1 VSLLA
6 VDGLTIRFGDT
17 VVVHELALEVGAG
30 ERVAVIGESGSG
42 KTLTTLATLGLLPP
56 GAVVSGSVRFDGEE
70 LLGAPERRLA
80 ELRGGSVAMVFQN
93 PQTTLDPLMRVGR
106 QVTTPLRL
114 HRGMAKSAAAAH
126 AVELL
131 DRVGL
136 PDPDRL
142 ARSYPHQLS
151 GGQRQRVG
159 IAMAIACQPR
169 LLIADE
175 PTSALDVTVQAEI
188 VELVRHLVASESMA
202 LLFVTHDL
210 ALVPHVAERV
220 VVMRHGRVVETGP
233 TDHIVHTPE
242 DPYTRSL
249 LEAARSLSVPEGT
262 P

>member
-1 VSLLA
+1 MSLLTI
-6 VDGLTIRFGDT
+6 DGLTIRFGDT
-17 VVVHELALEVGAG
+17 VVVHEVSLELAAG

-42 KTLTTLATLGLLPP
+42 KTLTTLAVLGLLPP
-56 GAVVSGSVRFDGEE
+56 GAVASGSVRVDGEE

-106 QVTTPLRL
+106 QVATPLRL
-114 HRGMAKSAAAAH
+114 HRGMTRSIASGH

-136 PDPDRL
+136 PDPDHL

-159 IAMAIACQPR
+159 IAMAIACRPR

-188 VELVRHLVASESMA
+188 VELIRDLVTSESMA

-233 TDHIVHTPE
+233 TDRIVHAPE
-242 DPYTRSL
+242 HSYTQAL
-249 LEAARSLSVPEGT
+249 LAAARSLSVPEVT